1 LQAHMD
7 RAIICYDPFSFISI
21 AGDSTTMKQEEVS
34 AMLEEIGFLLELKG
48 ENPFKVRAYYNA
60 ARAIKVLEGSLDE
73 VVQQGELRQIKGIGE
88 ALSKKISE
96 LVTTGSLPYY
106 EELKGSVPAGL
117 GEMVRIPQLGPKKV
131 KALYE
136 KLGITT
142 VGELEY
148 ACQENR
154 LVDLPGFG
162 AKTQE
167 NILQGIEVLKRYRGR
182 FLYGDVASLAEEFTR
197 SVEGVKGVLKA
208 SLAGSMRRKN
218 EVVKDV
224 DLVVAVRDGG
234 AIGKGLVSLPQ
245 IEEVLAQGET
255 EIRVRLASGILA
267 DLRMVSLQEFPFALH
282 HLTGSKEH
290 NIALRSRAKK
300 MGMKINEYGL
310 FAGEKSIPCQGEEEI
325 YRALGLPF
333 IPPELREGRGEV
345 EAAAQGGLPDLVEAG
360 EIKGAFHVHTASSDG
375 SNTISSLSKEA
386 QRLGLS
392 YLGITDHSRSAPYAG
407 GLTEEAIKRQL
418 EEIDE
423 INRTSKGFRIFKG
436 IEVEI
441 LADGSLDYRDE
452 TLASFDFV
460 IGAIHSHF
468 HLGEKEMT
476 QRIIHAMETRHLTML
491 AHPTG
496 RLLLAREPYQ
506 LDIEEVIKAAS
517 RLGVVLELNANPHRL
532 DLDWRW
538 LKYAKDQGTRISI
551 NPDAHNLPGL
561 QDFFMGVGIAR
572 KGWLESRDVINTME
586 LGEVSRFLAAA

>member
-1 LQAHMD
+1 M
-7 RAIICYDPFSFISI
+7 P
-21 AGDSTTMKQEEVS
+21 MKKEEVS
-34 AMLEEIGFLLELKG
+34 AILEEIGFLLEFKG

-60 ARAIKVLEGSLDE
+60 ARAIKGLEGSLE
-73 VVQQGELRQIKGIGE
+73 AVVKQGELRRIKGIGE

-96 LVTTGSLPYY
+96 LVTTGRLPYY
-106 EELKGSVPAGL
+106 EELKATVPAGL
-117 GEMVRIPQLGPKKV
+117 REMVRIPQLGPKKV

-136 KLGITT
+136 RLGITT
-142 VGELEY
+142 IGELEY

-154 LVDLPGFG
+154 LKDLPGFG

-167 NILQGIEVLKRYRGR
+167 NILQGIEVLKRYLGR
-182 FLYGDVASLAEEFTR
+182 FLYGDVAAPAEAFAR
-197 SVEGVKGVLKA
+197 SVEGVKGVLKV
-208 SLAGSMRRKN
+208 SLAGSMRRRN
-218 EVVKDV
+218 EVVKDI

-234 AIGKGLVSLPQ
+234 TSGEGLIALPQ

-255 EIRVRLASGILA
+255 EIRVRLASGIPTDIRL
-267 DLRMVSLQEFPFALH
+267 VSLKEFPFALH

-290 NIALRSRAKK
+290 NIALRGRAKK

-310 FAGEKSIPCQGEEEI
+310 FVGERSIPCQGEEEI

-345 EAAAQGGLPDLVEAG
+345 EAAAEGRLPDLIDAG

-375 SNTISSLSKEA
+375 SNTISILIKEA
-386 QRLGLS
+386 RRLGLS
-392 YLGITDHSRSAPYAG
+392 YLGITDHSRSAAYAG
-407 GLTEEAIKRQL
+407 GLSEGAVKKQR

-423 INRTSKGFRIFKG
+423 INRTSRGFRIFKG

-441 LADGSLDYRDE
+441 LADGSLDYGDKV
-452 TLASFDFV
+452 LAGFDFV

-468 HLGEKEMT
+468 QMGEREMT
-476 QRIIHAMETRHLTML
+476 KRIIRAMETGRLTML

-506 LDIEEVIKAAS
+506 FDIEKVIKAAT
-517 RLGVVLELNANPHRL
+517 RLGVALELNANPHRL

-538 LKYAKDQGTRISI
+538 LKYAKDHGTKISI
-551 NPDAHNLPGL
+551 NPDAHNLQGL
-561 QDFFMGVGIAR
+561 QDLFIGVGIAR
-572 KGWLESRDVINTME
+572 KGWLEPRDVINTME
-586 LGEVSRFLAAA
+586 LDKVSRFLSAS